1 MARSSCF
8 GSTLSNLR
16 TCHTRFP
23 FGSPIRLTS
32 LLKVTRWPIIQK
44 VRSHTLVLL
53 LLVRTRFQI
62 LFTPLT
68 EVLFAFPSRYWFT
81 IGHSVVFSLR
91 GWSPYLQTGYHV
103 SRSTLFSSSAAVVY
117 VTITLFRLPSQIILL
132 TAFWLLGFCSFVR
145 HYSRNLVWFLFL
157 GLLRCFTSPGSPLIN
172 TLLLIR

>member
-8 GSTLSNLR
+8 GSTPSNCR
-16 TCHTRFP
+16 ACHTRFP
-23 FGSPIRLTS
+23 SGSPMRLTS

-44 VRSHTLVLL
+44 VRGHTHVLP

-62 LFTPLT
+62 LFTPLS

-103 SRSTLFSSSAAVVY
+103 SRSTLSHHHRMSYTWLSHSFVCLPMQFYYPVSDFWAPAVSFATTPAISFDFFSSGYWDVSLLPV
-117 VTITLFRLPSQIILL
+117 RLD
-132 TAFWLLGFCSFVR
+132 
-145 HYSRNLVWFLFL
+145 
-157 GLLRCFTSPGSPLIN
+157 
-172 TLLLIR
+172 LLLYS